1 MDQYPESQENDV
13 EVDFTGQRLT
23 RAMPHGSQCDTH
35 EAEEDS
41 IQERRAQPRGVEMT
55 RKALHQSEVRCNN
68 VMYVLLSFDECISA
82 GRSKL
87 LFDVKW
93 VKVAV

>member
-1 MDQYPESQENDV
+1 MIFQLPFRFTISSGAVDQYSESQENDV

-23 RAMPHGSQCDTH
+23 RTMPHSRQCDTH

-55 RKALHQSEVRCNN
+55 
-68 VMYVLLSFDECISA
+68 
-82 GRSKL
+82 
-87 LFDVKW
+87 
-93 VKVAV
+93 